1 MSFTQRSAPARE
13 SILAAAQARFTD
25 QGFERTTIRQVARD
39 AEIDPSMVM
48 RYYGSKEGL
57 FAAATDIDLELPDVT
72 GVPPAELGAVLARH
86 FLTIWTNDRGSGPLT
101 ILLRSAVTHEDAAER
116 LRAVFSGQ
124 VETMV
129 RQALGD
135 VPDVSIRAGMLSS
148 HLLGVAL
155 TRFVI
160 GLPPVVAMDDERLI
174 AITTRLADEIL
185 TGAPAG
191 RPGPG

>member
-1 MSFTQRSAPARE
+1 VSFTERSSAARD

-39 AEIDPSMVM
+39 AGIDPSMVM

-57 FAAATDIDLELPDVT
+57 FAAATDIDLRLPDVAR
-72 GVPPAELGAVLARH
+72 VAPAELGAVLARH
-86 FLTIWTNDRGSGPLT
+86 FLTVWADDRGSGPLT

-135 VPDVSIRAGMLSS
+135 RPDVPIRAGMLSS
-148 HLLGVAL
+148 YLLGVAL

-174 AITTRLADEIL
+174 AITAQLVDEIL
-185 TGAPAG
+185 TGTPPGASAPE
-191 RPGPG
+191 